1 MDGSESWIH
10 LKDMKESHPVE
21 VAEFAR
27 ARGITDELAFEWWV
41 TYTLLKIDVILASV
55 KSRIRKTTHKY
66 GIELPTSQTHA
77 YKIDRKNKNTFW
89 RDAINKEMLNVGIVF
104 EVLPTGDKAP
114 PGWNKV
120 NGHLVFD
127 VKMDFT
133 RKARWVLD
141 GHKTPDP
148 VVSTYAG
155 VVSRESVRMLHPGGA
170 FSPVGRT

>member
-1 MDGSESWIH
+1 M
-10 LKDMKESHPVE
+10 
-21 VAEFAR
+21 
-27 ARGITDELAFEWWV
+27 
-41 TYTLLKIDVILASV
+41 V

-77 YKIDRKNKNTFW
+77 YKIDRKNRNIFW
-89 RDAINKEMLNVGIVF
+89 IDAINKEMLNFGIAF
-104 EVLPTGDKAP
+104 EVLPTGEKAP
-114 PGWNKV
+114 PGWSKV

-148 VVSTYAG
+148 VGSTYAG
-155 VVSRESVRMLHPGGA
+155 VVSRESVRIEFTNP
-170 FSPVGRT
+170 